1 MYCTR
6 RWFKCDEVRISG
18 QMKMLY
24 HATTGYYYEINDNVR
39 SRNIVA
45 NYEHVLSPFKIGNVL
60 LKNRI
65 ELSPACHML
74 ASHDGYVT
82 REMVA
87 YYQNL
92 ARGGAGIITIGESPI
107 DFEYACGHEFQ
118 INLNDP
124 KVINGLSVLVE
135 NVHRY
140 GAKLSIE
147 MTHCGRYVLNN
158 KQTIGPSNI
167 PAEMEVLKARREGRK
182 VRPVIEMTQDMI
194 DTVIEHYATAANNC
208 LRAGFEMVMIHAAHG
223 HLIPQFLSPMTN
235 KRTDRYGG
243 SLENRA
249 RFAVEVLTAIKAK
262 VGNKLAIEW
271 RISANELVPDG
282 LVEEDTIE
290 FVKLIEDKIDL
301 LHVSAGLLGESRV
314 IPHMIQPTY
323 FPHCYNVHR
332 AEKLKKALKV
342 PIATIGSIHDMNEAE
357 EIIASGKADV
367 VAMARAILVDPEI
380 VSKTIQGR
388 VDDVRPCLRC
398 HTCNKL
404 TAAFYPIRCAINPI
418 LGKELTYVP
427 LPKADKKKKVVVIGG
442 GPGGMQAALT
452 ATERGHKVVLFEK
465 SSQLGGNLI
474 LAAGLKIKADMREY
488 LAWIIRQTEKTYGIT
503 LKMGTAATVDNVKAE
518 KPDAIIVAIGAEP
531 LIPKIVGA
539 ELNDVVWVGEVDAG
553 QVEVGQ
559 KVVIAGGGATGAE
572 AALQLAKDGH
582 NVTMI
587 DMLDFDT
594 LTPEYPRGLLFL
606 LEDYNVDMRFGVKLE
621 EITAAGVVILDSA
634 WHRTEVPAD
643 TIILSFGFKSRTT
656 EGEAFRTLESADT
669 QVFMVGDCLM
679 PQTIKEAVHGG
690 FNTAVEI

>member
-1 MYCTR
+1 MG
-6 RWFKCDEVRISG
+6 K
-18 QMKMLY
+18 
-24 HATTGYYYEINDNVR
+24 
-39 SRNIVA
+39 
-45 NYEHVLSPFKIGNVL
+45 YEHVLSPFKIGNVQ

-65 ELSPACHML
+65 ELAPACYML

-82 REMVA
+82 REMVS

-107 DFEYACGHEFQ
+107 DFEYASGHEFQ
-118 INLNDP
+118 LNLNDH

-194 DTVIEHYATAANNC
+194 DTVVEHYATAANNC

-249 RFAVEVLTAIKAK
+249 RFANEVLNAIRAK

-282 LVEEDTIE
+282 MTEEDTIE
-290 FVKLIEDKIDL
+290 FVRLIEDKIDL
-301 LHVSAGLLGESRV
+301 LHVSAGLLGESRI

-342 PIATIGSIHDMNEAE
+342 PVAAIGSIHDMNEAE
-357 EIIASGKADV
+357 EIVATGKADI

-380 VSKTIQGR
+380 VNKAVSGR
-388 VDDVRPCLRC
+388 EDDIRPCLRC

-404 TAAFYPIRCAINPI
+404 TAAFYPIRCAVNPI
-418 LGKELTYVP
+418 LGRELTYVP
-427 LPKADKKKKVVVIGG
+427 FPIAEVKKKVVVVGG
-442 GPGGMQAALT
+442 GPSGMQAALT
-452 ATERGHKVVLFEK
+452 ASQRGHDVVLLEK
-465 SSQLGGNLI
+465 NNRLGGNLL
-474 LAAGLKIKADMREY
+474 LAAGLKIKGDLREY
-488 LAWIIRQTEKTYGIT
+488 LAWLIRQTEKANGVTIKLNT
-503 LKMGTAATVDNVKAE
+503 EATVKNVKAE
-518 KPDAIIVAIGAEP
+518 KPDAVIVAVGAEP
-531 LIPKIVGA
+531 LIPKIPGIDKK
-539 ELNDVVWVGEVDAG
+539 NVVWVGEVDAG
-553 QVEVGQ
+553 RVNVGQ
-559 KVVIAGGGATGAE
+559 NVVIAGGGATGAE

-582 NVTMI
+582 TVTMI
-587 DMLDFDT
+587 DLLDYDI

-606 LEDYNVDMRFGVKLE
+606 LEDYKVDMHFGVKLE
-621 EITAAGVVILDSA
+621 EITDTGAVILDTK
-634 WHRTEVPAD
+634 WHRREIPAD
-643 TIILSFGFKSRTT
+643 TVVLSFGFKSRSAVVETL
-656 EGEAFRTLESADT
+656 RVLESAET
-669 QVFMVGDCLM
+669 QVYAAGDCLK
-679 PQTIKEAVHGG
+679 PQTIKEAIHGG

>member
-1 MYCTR
+1 MGK
-6 RWFKCDEVRISG
+6 FD
-18 QMKMLY
+18 
-24 HATTGYYYEINDNVR
+24 
-39 SRNIVA
+39 
-45 NYEHVLSPFKIGNVL
+45 HVLSPFKIGNVQ

-65 ELSPACHML
+65 ELAPACYML
-74 ASHDGYVT
+74 ATHDGYVT

-107 DFEYACGHEFQ
+107 DFEYASGHEFQ
-118 INLNDP
+118 LNLNDH

-167 PAEMEVLKARREGRK
+167 PADMEVLKARREGRK
-182 VRPVIEMTQDMI
+182 VRQVIEMTQDMI
-194 DTVIEHYATAANNC
+194 DTVIEHYATAASNC

-249 RFAVEVLTAIKAK
+249 RFAVEVLDAIRAK

-282 LVEEDTIE
+282 LTEDDTIE

-301 LHVSAGLLGESRV
+301 LHVSAGLLSESRI

-332 AEKLKKALKV
+332 AEYLKKALNV
-342 PIATIGSIHDMNEAE
+342 PIATVGSVHDMYEAE
-357 EIIASGKADV
+357 EIVATGKADI

-380 VSKTIQGR
+380 VNKAARGQE
-388 VDDVRPCLRC
+388 DDIRPCLRC

-404 TAAFYPIRCAINPI
+404 TAAFYPIRCAVNPV
-418 LGKELTYVP
+418 LGRELTYVP
-427 LPKADKKKKVVVIGG
+427 LPKAEAKKKVVVVGG

-452 ATERGHKVVLFEK
+452 ASQRGHDVVLFEK
-465 SSQLGGNLI
+465 NDQLGGNLL

-488 LAWIIRQTEKTYGIT
+488 LAWLIRQTEKAEGVT
-503 LKMGTAATVDNVKAE
+503 LKLGTEATAEIVKAE
-518 KPDAIIVAIGAEP
+518 KPDAVIVAAGSEP
-531 LIPKIVGA
+531 LIPRIPGIDGK
-539 ELNDVVWVGEVDAG
+539 NVVWVGDVDAG
-553 QVEVGQ
+553 RAKVGQ
-559 KVVIAGGGATGAE
+559 NVVIAGGGATGAE

-582 NVTMI
+582 AVTMI
-587 DMLDFDT
+587 DLLDFGT
-594 LTPEYPRGLLFL
+594 LTPEYPRGLLYL
-606 LEDYNVDMRFGVKLE
+606 LEDLKVDMRFGVKLE
-621 EITAAGVVILDSA
+621 EITDTGAVVLDSK
-634 WHRTEVPAD
+634 WRRTELAAD
-643 TIILSFGFKSRTT
+643 TVVLSFGFVPRTAAET
-656 EGEAFRTLESADT
+656 FKALESPDT
-669 QVFMVGDCLM
+669 QVYVIGDCLK

-690 FNTAVEI
+690 FNTAAEI

>member
-1 MYCTR
+1 MGK
-6 RWFKCDEVRISG
+6 F
-18 QMKMLY
+18 
-24 HATTGYYYEINDNVR
+24 
-39 SRNIVA
+39 
-45 NYEHVLSPFKIGNVL
+45 EHVLSPFKIGNVQV
-60 LKNRI
+60 KNRI
-65 ELSPACHML
+65 ELAPACYML
-74 ASHDGYVT
+74 ATHDGYVT

-107 DFEYACGHEFQ
+107 DFEYASGHEFQ
-118 INLNDP
+118 LNLNDH

-182 VRPVIEMTQDMI
+182 VRQVIEMTQDMI
-194 DTVIEHYATAANNC
+194 DTVIEHYATAAENC

-249 RFAVEVLTAIKAK
+249 RFAIEVLNAIRAR

-282 LVEEDTIE
+282 LTEEDTIE

-301 LHVSAGLLGESRV
+301 LHVSAGLLNESRI

-323 FPHCYNVHR
+323 LPHCYNVHR
-332 AEKLKKALKV
+332 AEIMKKALKV
-342 PIATIGSIHDMNEAE
+342 PIATVGSIHNMNEAE
-357 EIIASGKADV
+357 EIVASGKADI

-380 VSKTIQGR
+380 VNKARRGQEEDI
-388 VDDVRPCLRC
+388 RPCLRC

-404 TAAFYPIRCAINPI
+404 TAAFYPIRCAVNPI
-418 LGKELTYVP
+418 LGRELTYVP
-427 LPKADKKKKVVVIGG
+427 FPKAEIKKKVVVVGG

-452 ATERGHKVVLFEK
+452 ASQRGHEVVLFEK
-465 SSQLGGNLI
+465 NNQLGGNLL
-474 LAAGLKIKADMREY
+474 LAAGLKIKADMRQY
-488 LAWIIRQTEKTYGIT
+488 LAWLIRQTEKAEGVTIKLNT
-503 LKMGTAATVDNVKAE
+503 EATVETVKAE
-518 KPDAIIVAIGAEP
+518 NPDAVIVAVGSDPI
-531 LIPKIVGA
+531 IPRIPGVDGK
-539 ELNDVVWVGEVDAG
+539 NVVWVGEVDAG
-553 QVEVGQ
+553 QAQVGQ
-559 KVVIAGGGATGAE
+559 NVVIAGGGATGAE

-582 NVTMI
+582 KVTLI
-587 DMLDFDT
+587 DMLDYNT

-606 LEDYNVDMRFGVKLE
+606 LEDYKVDMRFSVKLE
-621 EITAAGVVILDSA
+621 EITDTGAVVIDSK
-634 WHRTEVPAD
+634 WQRTEIPAD
-643 TIILSFGFKSRTT
+643 TVILSFGFKPRTAVA
-656 EGEAFRTLESADT
+656 EAFQALESANT
-669 QVFMVGDCLM
+669 EVYLVGDCLK
-679 PQTIKEAVHGG
+679 PQNIKEAIHGG

>member
-1 MYCTR
+1 MG
-6 RWFKCDEVRISG
+6 KLD
-18 QMKMLY
+18 
-24 HATTGYYYEINDNVR
+24 
-39 SRNIVA
+39 
-45 NYEHVLSPFKIGNVL
+45 HVLSPFKIGNVQ

-65 ELSPACHML
+65 ELAPACYML

-107 DFEYACGHEFQ
+107 DNEYASGHEFQ
-118 INLNDP
+118 LNLNDP

-182 VRPVIEMTQDMI
+182 VRQVIEMDQDMI
-194 DTVIEHYATAANNC
+194 DTVVEHYATAANNC

-249 RFAVEVLTAIKAK
+249 RFAIEVLDAIRAR

-271 RISANELVPDG
+271 RISSNELVPDG
-282 LVEEDTIE
+282 LTEDDTIE

-301 LHVSAGLLGESRV
+301 LHVSAGLLGESRI

-332 AEKLKKALKV
+332 AEYMKKALKV
-342 PIATIGSIHDMNEAE
+342 PVAAIGSIHDMREAE
-357 EIIASGKADV
+357 EVIAAGKADI

-380 VSKTIQGR
+380 VNKAARGLE
-388 VDDVRPCLRC
+388 DDIRPCLRC

-404 TAAFYPIRCAINPI
+404 TAAFYPIRCAVNPI
-418 LGKELTYVP
+418 LGRELTYVP
-427 LPKADKKKKVVVIGG
+427 MPKAEIKKKVVIVGG

-452 ATERGHKVVLFEK
+452 ASQRGHNVVLFEK
-465 SSQLGGNLI
+465 NDQLGGNLL

-488 LAWIIRQTEKTYGIT
+488 LAWLIRQTEKADGVAIK
-503 LKMGTAATVDNVKAE
+503 LGTEATAENVTAE
-518 KPDAIIVAIGAEP
+518 KPDAIIVAAGSEP
-531 LIPKIVGA
+531 LIPKVPGIDGKH
-539 ELNDVVWVGEVDAG
+539 VVWVGEVDAG
-553 QVEVGQ
+553 RAEVGQ
-559 KVVIAGGGATGAE
+559 NVVIAGGGATGAE

-582 NVTMI
+582 TVTMI

-606 LEDYNVDMRFGVKLE
+606 LEDYKVDMRFGVKLE
-621 EITAAGVVILDSA
+621 EITDKGVVVLDTK
-634 WHRTEVPAD
+634 WRRTEIPAD
-643 TIILSFGFKSRTT
+643 TVVVSFGFKPRTQT
-656 EGEAFRTLESADT
+656 VEAFKALESAGT
-669 QVFMVGDCLM
+669 QVYTVGDCLK
-679 PQTIKEAVHGG
+679 PQNIKEAVHGG
-690 FNTAVEI
+690 FNMAVEI